1 MRVSILAAAAVLI
14 MTAAFLTVA
23 AFGLQPCG
31 ASSEIVEVV
40 DSTGRKVAI
49 EKPVERVVAINTSSA
64 VIMRA
69 IGVDIDG
76 TIIGVTKYIPE
87 NARFWPLLKDKPS
100 FKFTN
105 INYESLAEL
114 NPRLVILYKNSWM
127 YTDEEKLKALGIQWL
142 YMDCNDPRD
151 LDRDIHALGRL
162 FDKEKEAGELVAWV
176 QKYDRTISE
185 KGLALPPEEKPRIFY
200 YLFAISNLP
209 RGIYN
214 SVNHE
219 SPLDA
224 MMARAGGAN
233 IASSLERDHPKPS
246 PEWILEK
253 QPQVIMADLVGR
265 TFTGY
270 NVDMPAAMENMRKLA
285 EEIKAD
291 KALADTEPAK
301 NDRVLII
308 PQDYKQG
315 PAYVIG
321 MACMA
326 KFLHPELF
334 KDLDVE
340 AMAREYYERWC
351 GLPYRGLY
359 AWPPIFYSEEKK
371 TSEEMKA
378 DSEGKSALTKAP
390 FAIVDNAGKAAE
402 FKGPVEK
409 FACLH
414 TSSCNQLSLLGL
426 NDRVVGVAEYIR
438 EDPNQYPG
446 LKDKPNIGSVY
457 APNYEIILETS
468 PDVLIMSSESSNLTP
483 AVEKLSPMGI
493 EVLALDL
500 QPRKGVDARDRE
512 RNYDRQLAILGKIA
526 GKEERAKEFIEWKTR
541 IFDMIDRRT
550 RDAKKVR
557 VLCINSVSKVL
568 KGSDFS
574 AWAGDRIIELAGGIN
589 LAAGYAGKQ
598 ISGEWIVEQDPEV
611 ILVSSYWPEEGLGYG
626 VPDDSRARR
635 TLIEVSNCRIFASSR
650 AVSEGRLYLFAY
662 YGLASGGQ
670 TPVGAVYLAKR
681 LYPERFK
688 DVDPEKIHKEYL
700 ERWFDI
706 TCRGVW
712 FYP

>member
-1 MRVSILAAAAVLI
+1 MRGSVFAAAAVLI
-14 MTAAFLTVA
+14 MTAAFPTVG
-23 AFGLQPCG
+23 AFYPRPCG
-31 ASSEIVEVV
+31 ASSEMVEVV

-49 EKPVERVVAINTSSA
+49 KKPVERVVAINTSSA

-69 IGVDIDG
+69 LGVDIDKVVV
-76 TIIGVTKYIPE
+76 GVTKYIPE
-87 NARFWPLLKDKPS
+87 NARFWPRLKAKPS

-127 YTDEEKLKALGIQWL
+127 YTDETKLKALGIQWL

-151 LDRDIHALGRL
+151 LERDIDALARL

-176 QKYDRTISE
+176 KKYDRTISDR
-185 KGLALPPEEKPRIFY
+185 GIRLPSEEKPRIFY

-209 RGIYN
+209 RGIYS

-219 SPLDA
+219 SSLDP
-224 MMARAGGAN
+224 MMARAGGTN
-233 IASSLERDHPKPS
+233 IASSLERDHPKLS

-253 QPQVIMADLVGR
+253 QPQVIIADLVGR
-265 TFTGY
+265 KFTGY
-270 NVDMPAAMENMRKLA
+270 NVDMPEALENMRELA
-285 EEIKAD
+285 GRIKAD
-291 KALADTEPAK
+291 KALSDTEPAK
-301 NDRVLII
+301 NDRVLVI

-334 KDLDVE
+334 RDLDVE
-340 AMAREYYERWC
+340 AVAREYYERWC
-351 GLPYRGLY
+351 GLPYKGIY
-359 AWPPIFYSEEKK
+359 AWPPVFSSPGKKALPEAKSETAK
-371 TSEEMKA
+371 T
-378 DSEGKSALTKAP
+378 P
-390 FAIVDNAGKAAE
+390 FSIVDNAGRKVE
-402 FKGPVEK
+402 FQGPVER

-426 NDRVVGVAEYIR
+426 DDRVVGVTEYIR

-468 PDVLIMSSESSNLTP
+468 PEVLIMGSESTHLTP

-493 EVLALDL
+493 KVLALDL
-500 QPRKGVDARDRE
+500 QPREGADPRDRE
-512 RNYDRQLAILGKIA
+512 SNYDRQLAILGKVA
-526 GKEERAKEFIEWKTR
+526 GKEERAREFIAWKTG
-541 IFDMIDRRT
+541 IFDMIAKRT
-550 RDAKKVR
+550 DGARKVR
-557 VLCINSVSKVL
+557 VLCINSVNKVL
-568 KGSDFS
+568 KGSGFS

-589 LAAGYAGKQ
+589 LAAGYGGKQ

-611 ILVSSYWPEEGLGYG
+611 ILVVSYWPEEGLGYG
-626 VPDDSRARR
+626 VIDDSRARR
-635 TLIEVSNCRIFASSR
+635 TSTEVSENRIFASSR
-650 AVSEGRLYLFAY
+650 AAAENKLYLFAY

-681 LYPERFK
+681 LYPERFR
-688 DVDPEKIHKEYL
+688 DVDPEKIHKEYM
-700 ERWFDI
+700 ERWFDLK
-706 TCRGVW
+706 CQGVW